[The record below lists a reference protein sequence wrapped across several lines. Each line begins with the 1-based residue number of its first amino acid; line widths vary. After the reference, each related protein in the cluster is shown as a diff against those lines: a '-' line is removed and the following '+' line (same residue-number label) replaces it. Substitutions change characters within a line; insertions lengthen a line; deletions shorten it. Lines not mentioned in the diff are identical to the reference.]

1 MGVKKKTEN
10 KPKNS
15 LQHFV
20 KTSLT
25 LADFCIIISA
35 YPDDN
40 GIIFS
45 Y

>member
-1 MGVKKKTEN
+1 MDVKKKTEN

-25 LADFCIIISA
+25 FADFCIIISA
-35 YPDDN
+35 YPDYY
-40 GIIFS
+40 GKFFL

>member
-1 MGVKKKTEN
+1 MDVKKKIEN
-10 KPKNS
+10 KRKNS
-15 LQHFV
+15 LEPFV

-35 YPDDN
+35 YPDYN
-40 GIIFS
+40 GIIFL

>member
-1 MGVKKKTEN
+1 MDVKKKIEN

-15 LQHFV
+15 LQHLF
-20 KTSLT
+20 KTSVT

-35 YPDDN
+35 YTDYN
-40 GIIFS
+40 GIVFL